1 MKKSHNLLPKEKKES
16 ICLQS
21 LWKRRDNSQIVKHV
35 EADHLEGVAV
45 HCNHGGKTLRSKNA
59 RNQHKLLH
67 HTYNTHINESDT

>member
-1 MKKSHNLLPKEKKES
+1 MKKSHNLLPKEKKRAS
-16 ICLQS
+16 IC
-21 LWKRRDNSQIVKHV
+21 KVCGKEGYNSQIVKHV